1 MQSNYCSRKKTQRD
15 AEKCLESISA
25 FAYRYQKCLEICCE
39 HMEVLIKTR
48 TYILHKGLCTDVLNL
63 QRQLKDVSD
72 RLDRLQAAAVTVT
85 ISV

>member
-1 MQSNYCSRKKTQRD
+1 
-15 AEKCLESISA
+15 
-25 FAYRYQKCLEICCE
+25 
-39 HMEVLIKTR
+39 MEDLIKTR
-48 TYILHKGLCTDVLNL
+48 THILHKGLDTDALNL

>member
-1 MQSNYCSRKKTQRD
+1 MQSNYCSRKKRQK
-15 AEKCLESISA
+15 AVSKCLESISA
-25 FAYRYQKCLEICCE
+25 FAYHYQKCLEICCE
-39 HMEVLIKTR
+39 HMEDLIKTR
-48 TYILHKGLCTDVLNL
+48 TYILHKGPYTAALNL

>member
-15 AEKCLESISA
+15 VSKCLESISA
-25 FAYRYQKCLEICCE
+25 FAYLYQKCLEICCE
-39 HMEVLIKTR
+39 HMEDLIKTR
-48 TYILHKGLCTDVLNL
+48 TYILHKGLYTDALNL

-85 ISV
+85 VSV